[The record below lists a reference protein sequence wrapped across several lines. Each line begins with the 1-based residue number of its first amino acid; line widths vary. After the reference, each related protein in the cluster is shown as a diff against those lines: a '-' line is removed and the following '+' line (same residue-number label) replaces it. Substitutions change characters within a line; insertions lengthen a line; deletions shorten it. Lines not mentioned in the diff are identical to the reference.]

1 MISRYF
7 NKGEWSLLQLRIIPV
22 MTLSSALALI
32 LLLLRMEQTSSLTFV
47 FLAWNLF
54 LAWIPFAV
62 SLAFG
67 KEFKTYGWVRGGLF
81 IVWLLFFPNAPY
93 LLTDLI
99 HLKQRVGIP
108 LWYDLMMILTFA
120 WSGLM
125 LGFASLHNIHVF
137 IREKI
142 GSAGAWAA
150 ITALLTLCGFGIYLG
165 RFLRW
170 NSWDMVIDPA
180 GVLKDSLNLIAHP
193 SANIQPWGFTL
204 IFSFFLVVSYLTLL
218 VLVKQYEKRE

>member
-54 LAWIPFAV
+54 LVWIPFAV

-99 HLKQRVGIP
+99 HLKQRAGIP

-142 GSAGAWAA
+142 GSAG
-150 ITALLTLCGFGIYLG
+150 G
-165 RFLRW
+165 R
-170 NSWDMVIDPA
+170 
-180 GVLKDSLNLIAHP
+180 
-193 SANIQPWGFTL
+193 Q
-204 IFSFFLVVSYLTLL
+204 
-218 VLVKQYEKRE
+218 